1 MVFPAEV
8 ELNVI
13 VPVAFH
19 TVAATKDIEP
29 LIAMVP
35 VLVKVTVPAETV
47 RLKQVNAPVKVT
59 V

>member
-1 MVFPAEV
+1 MLPVVV
-8 ELNVI
+8 ELKVI
-13 VPVAFH
+13 VPVAFQ
-19 TVAATKDIEP
+19 TVAATNDIEP

-35 VLVKVTVPAETV
+35 VLVKVTVPADTV